1 MMRMQPSLGF
11 ADRPFQ
17 AEKTA
22 AVAIELSDV
31 SVTFGR
37 GERAV
42 PALAMTSVRIGDGEF
57 VALVGPSGCGKST
70 ILRLVAGLVQPS
82 TGVVILGGR
91 EVAAKAL
98 RVGMA
103 FQNPTMLPWL
113 TIEQNIMLPLKIV
126 EPYRSQFAKL
136 KRTVFRD
143 KANALL
149 EQVGL
154 KGFGR
159 RFPWQLS
166 GGMLQRANLC
176 RALIHEPRMLLLD
189 EPFGALD
196 QFTREELWSILQE
209 LWMLH
214 RPTVLLVTHDLREAG
229 FLASR
234 ICVMSARPGRILD
247 DREVTFARPRTVAMT
262 FEPDFVAL
270 NQRLRAFIVGE
281 HGAAKLM
288 ARLMASLMAAM
299 PDLDYRQK
307 AWSAGLI
314 VLFFAG
320 WELFCLMTG
329 MSDLVLPRPSQIFVT
344 LVQKFPLLWPHILQT
359 LATTMIGFVL
369 GVVLGVVLGAIIGV
383 SKTAYDTA
391 YPLLVGFS
399 SIPKV
404 ALVPI
409 FVLWFGSGSVPAVLT
424 ALSICFFPIVVNIA
438 TGLAT
443 TEPELEDVL
452 KALGATKFDIL
463 WNVGLPRTMP
473 FFFASLKVAISYAF
487 VGAVLSETVA
497 SNRGIGNVMMTASSN
512 FNVPLVFA
520 GLFVLAALGVA
531 LYAIFAVIEGRVTG
545 WATRKNDLI
554 TT

>member
-1 MMRMQPSLGF
+1 MMRMQPAPAF
-11 ADRPFQ
+11 AGEPVPS
-17 AEKTA
+17 ASGSPTA
-22 AVAIELSDV
+22 PVAIELSDV

-42 PALAMTSVRIGDGEF
+42 PALAPTSVRIGDGEF

-98 RVGMA
+98 RIGMA

-126 EPYRSQFAKL
+126 EPYRSQFRKL

-209 LWMLH
+209 LWILH

-247 DREVTFARPRTVAMT
+247 DRAVTFARPRTVAMT
-262 FEPDFVAL
+262 FEPEFVAL

-281 HGAAKLM
+281 HGAAKPAGSRPCLISIT
-288 ARLMASLMAAM
+288 ARR
-299 PDLDYRQK
+299 PGR
-307 AWSAGLI
+307 
-314 VLFFAG
+314 
-320 WELFCLMTG
+320 
-329 MSDLVLPRPSQIFVT
+329 SD
-344 LVQKFPLLWPHILQT
+344 
-359 LATTMIGFVL
+359 
-369 GVVLGVVLGAIIGV
+369 
-383 SKTAYDTA
+383 
-391 YPLLVGFS
+391 
-399 SIPKV
+399 
-404 ALVPI
+404 
-409 FVLWFGSGSVPAVLT
+409 
-424 ALSICFFPIVVNIA
+424 
-438 TGLAT
+438 
-443 TEPELEDVL
+443 
-452 KALGATKFDIL
+452 
-463 WNVGLPRTMP
+463 
-473 FFFASLKVAISYAF
+473 
-487 VGAVLSETVA
+487 
-497 SNRGIGNVMMTASSN
+497 
-512 FNVPLVFA
+512 
-520 GLFVLAALGVA
+520 
-531 LYAIFAVIEGRVTG
+531 
-545 WATRKNDLI
+545 
-554 TT
+554 